1 MKKKLT
7 QFEKFEHAEQ
17 ARQSRDAEWQ
27 LAHDEMLAAYE
38 GELIDANEYYGWFE
52 NNPQPSAIIEEQV
65 RERKRYKRKS
75 KKNIKNN
82 ITIIDQDALRDVKT
96 QETKIEWGKGLEEG
110 SLVETRDGDIGMVMA
125 QYDPT
130 HNRVTRPK
138 HIKAAMIGSYVR
150 LLVNGTEEWHTKLSV
165 SPLEDN

>member
-7 QFEKFEHAEQ
+7 QFEKFELAEQ

-65 RERKRYKRKS
+65 REQNGER
-75 KKNIKNN
+75 
-82 ITIIDQDALRDVKT
+82 
-96 QETKIEWGKGLEEG
+96 ETHKIY
-110 SLVETRDGDIGMVMA
+110 LV
-125 QYDPT
+125 
-130 HNRVTRPK
+130 
-138 HIKAAMIGSYVR
+138 
-150 LLVNGTEEWHTKLSV
+150 
-165 SPLEDN
+165 

>member
-7 QFEKFEHAEQ
+7 QFEKFELAEQ

-65 RERKRYKRKS
+65 RERQRYKRKS

-82 ITIIDQDALRDVKT
+82 INAKASLCSNGSSRTITCRSCGIPV
-96 QETKIEWGKGLEEG
+96 I
-110 SLVETRDGDIGMVMA
+110 I
-125 QYDPT
+125 
-130 HNRVTRPK
+130 
-138 HIKAAMIGSYVR
+138 
-150 LLVNGTEEWHTKLSV
+150 
-165 SPLEDN
+165 